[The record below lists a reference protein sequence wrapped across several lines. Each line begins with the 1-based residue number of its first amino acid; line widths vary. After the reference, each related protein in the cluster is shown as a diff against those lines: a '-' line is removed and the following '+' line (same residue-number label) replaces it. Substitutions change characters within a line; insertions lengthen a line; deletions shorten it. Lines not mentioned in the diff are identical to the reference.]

1 MARIPQ
7 VTRTIAT
14 TKVNV
19 ICMDLDNVEPFNKDI
34 VVPRTYKDEAKL
46 MKVVSAMIDDEH
58 TKAVK
63 IAKAEEVT
71 TLYGMTE
78 EKFIANADIL
88 DPETRKAIAE

>member
-14 TKVNV
+14 TNVNV
-19 ICMDLDNVEPFNKDI
+19 ICMDLDKVEPFNQSI

-46 MKVVSAMIDDEH
+46 MKVVSSMIDNDH
-58 TKAVK
+58 VKAVK

-78 EKFIANADIL
+78 DKFIANADIL
-88 DPETRKAIAE
+88 DPETRKPLTK